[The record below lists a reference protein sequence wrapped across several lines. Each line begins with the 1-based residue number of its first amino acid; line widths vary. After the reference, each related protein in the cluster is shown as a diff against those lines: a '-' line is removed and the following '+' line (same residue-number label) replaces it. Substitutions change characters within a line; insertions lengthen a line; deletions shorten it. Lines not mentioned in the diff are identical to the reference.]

1 MMGTAHVP
9 AKRMSQI

>member
-1 MMGTAHVP
+1 MGTAHVP